1 MLGVGAASGE
11 RIHCLNPSWGSKVSI
26 TSQEKVSSTSRP
38 PTTAFPR
45 LDKTE
50 TIMKQDK
57 GNNRC
62 LFLQGN

>member
-1 MLGVGAASGE
+1 MLDVGVAGE
-11 RIHCLNPSWGSKVSI
+11 PIHCLNLSWSSQVSI
-26 TSQEKVSSTSRP
+26 TSQEKVGSTSRP

-57 GNNRC
+57 GKNTS
-62 LFLQGN
+62 LLLAE